1 MRPVRLILIRHGHV
15 AGNSP
20 AEERVNGWSEC
31 PLSPLGRRQARALRR
46 RLALEPPAAA
56 LYSSPLRRAAD
67 TARALEGLP
76 LGPLRL
82 LPELREMYCG
92 ELDGFPAVE
101 AQQRYPDIWETN
113 RRQEDEDLRWPGG
126 ETYREF
132 RQRCLTGLR
141 RIVQTHPGERVVV
154 VTHAGVI
161 SQILGAMHGL
171 HSAQWASF
179 RPGNASLTE
188 VEWGLAGGTL
198 LLFDDRS
205 HLEGL
210 EDDRLEAAG
219 DRPGIVPAG
228 NL

>member
-1 MRPVRLILIRHGHV
+1 MPPVRLILIRHGQV
-15 AGNSP
+15 AGNILSQ
-20 AEERVNGWSEC
+20 ARVNGWTEC
-31 PLSPLGRRQARALRR
+31 PLSPLGRRQARALRHR
-46 RLALEPPAAA
+46 MAVEPPAAA
-56 LYSSPLRRAAD
+56 LYSSPLRRAVE
-67 TARALEGLP
+67 TARAFDGLP

-92 ELDGFPAVE
+92 EIDGLPALE
-101 AQQRYPDIWETN
+101 AQQRYPHLWEIN
-113 RRQEDEDLRWPGG
+113 QRQEDEDLHWPGG

-161 SQILGAMHGL
+161 SQILGAIHGL
-171 HSAQWASF
+171 HSAQWGFF

-188 VEWGLAGGTL
+188 IEWGLGGGVL
-198 LLFDDRS
+198 LRFDDRS

-210 EDDRLEAAG
+210 EGDEPEAAESC
-219 DRPGIVPAG
+219 RNVVPVG

>member
-15 AGNSP
+15 AGNTLSE
-20 AEERVNGWSEC
+20 ARVNGWTEC
-31 PLSPLGRRQARALRR
+31 PLSPLGRRQARALRH

-56 LYSSPLRRAAD
+56 LYSSPLQRAVD
-67 TARALEGLP
+67 TARALAGLP

-92 ELDGFPAVE
+92 EIDGLPAPE
-101 AQQRYPDIWETN
+101 AQQRYPHLWEAN
-113 RRQEDEDLRWPGG
+113 QRQDDEDLHWPGG

-141 RIVQTHPGERVVV
+141 RIVQTHPGERAVV

-161 SQILGAMHGL
+161 SQILGAIHGL

-179 RPGNASLTE
+179 RPGNGSLTE
-188 VEWGLAGGTL
+188 VEWGLGGGTL
-198 LLFDDRS
+198 LRFDDRS

-210 EDDRLEAAG
+210 EEGGPEAEG
-219 DRPGIVPAG
+219 RPSIVPAG